1 MSTLKPMLLGN
12 LKRAILGFGIRKL
25 PLIAGHKLFTN
36 VISDVGC
43 AILEEEGWEV
53 AIFRRRSVNALERSG
68 VPFMG
73 FEEGGTI
80 T

>member
-43 AILEEEGWEV
+43 AHFGGGKM
-53 AIFRRRSVNALERSG
+53 RSCYLKKKC
-68 VPFMG
+68 
-73 FEEGGTI
+73 
-80 T
+80 

>member
-53 AIFRRRSVNALERSG
+53 AILRRSVNAFKRSG